1 MELCADSSM
10 DIESDRDLA
19 MRCCK
24 LAMVLMKRM
33 EESTIQHLNIGKFRK
48 ADKRSGGGAGV
59 STDGDDNLAL
69 PSISSRAN
77 ATEQLL
83 ALLSFKEALCT
94 GGLFYF
100 FIFLYT

>member
-1 MELCADSSM
+1 
-10 DIESDRDLA
+10 
-19 MRCCK
+19 
-24 LAMVLMKRM
+24 MKRM

-48 ADKRSGGGAGV
+48 ADKRSGGGGGV
-59 STDGDDNLAL
+59 STDGGDNLAL

-94 GGLFYF
+94 GMSFC
-100 FIFLYT
+100 IFLCT